1 LVGDDFDVHVDVDV
15 DARWDD
21 LTISVRMQKV
31 MILVVVTKR
40 AKRGDFMGFEGLKKK
55 GSKSDVVQVL

>member
-1 LVGDDFDVHVDVDV
+1 MLALMTMMTYNLMV
-15 DARWDD
+15 
-21 LTISVRMQKV
+21 LTISGRVQKV

-55 GSKSDVVQVL
+55 GLKSCVVQVL

>member
-1 LVGDDFDVHVDVDV
+1 
-15 DARWDD
+15 
-21 LTISVRMQKV
+21 M

-55 GSKSDVVQVL
+55 GLKSGVVQVL